1 MKKFSKG
8 FLIFIVALILVGVF
22 SSFICLSALY
32 VYSTKFIDSNINF
45 DELMASRGLTTIIYY
60 VDENGNEVESN
71 RLFGSENRIWTDIE
85 NIPDHVKE
93 AFISIE
99 DHRFY
104 EHDGIDVKRTLGA
117 ALNFVS
123 KNNLQNI
130 L

>member
-8 FLIFIVALILVGVF
+8 FLIFIVALILVGVL

-85 NIPDHVKE
+85 NIHITHIAQPPKKRRS
-93 AFISIE
+93 SI
-99 DHRFY
+99 
-104 EHDGIDVKRTLGA
+104 
-117 ALNFVS
+117 
-123 KNNLQNI
+123 
-130 L
+130 